1 MQSIVV
7 NLSIIRFNR
16 NLESSSAYGLLNWMT
31 LPTRLSAEPK
41 LRPGGSSRGRY
52 KSRLARNTHLINYMH
67 DERLLTLEDT
77 VEFFNLI
84 LGTNLGLQ
92 EKQDLVA
99 FLRAL

>member
-52 KSRLARNTHLINYMH
+52 KSRLARNT
-67 DERLLTLEDT
+67 RR
-77 VEFFNLI
+77 
-84 LGTNLGLQ
+84 
-92 EKQDLVA
+92 
-99 FLRAL
+99 LRAPCGRGKLGRFPDPGPEVSGQTTRSAKGLARARRKSG